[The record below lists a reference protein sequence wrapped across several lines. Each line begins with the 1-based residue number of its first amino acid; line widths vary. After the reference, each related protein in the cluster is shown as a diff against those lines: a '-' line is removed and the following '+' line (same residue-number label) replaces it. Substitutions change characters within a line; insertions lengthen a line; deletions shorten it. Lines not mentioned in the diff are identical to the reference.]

1 MLCTR
6 WNRLF
11 IREVEISMVLASA
24 LGTWK
29 RSCINMALVMVS
41 EACPTWEMRF
51 SMEVTVWADRACSE
65 RMLSSMTMP

>member
-11 IREVEISMVLASA
+11 IREVEISRVLASD
-24 LGTWK
+24 LGTWN
-29 RSCINMALVMVS
+29 RSCTIMAPVMVS
-41 EACPTWEMRF
+41 EACPTWETRF